1 MPPFAQWCRAGRLFR
16 IFLSLGPRTREPSD
30 LYASPSADRNRY
42 SLQVFAFVFASFTYA
57 SYKMQRPIV
66 VTRTEYRQMLELEL
80 LKLQIAYQTM
90 QNDILGE
97 LMGKRIPQ
105 NEAIIKFNL
114 LATQWNGLNKPVS
127 RAPSGMYS

>member
-1 MPPFAQWCRAGRLFR
+1 
-16 IFLSLGPRTREPSD
+16 
-30 LYASPSADRNRY
+30 
-42 SLQVFAFVFASFTYA
+42 
-57 SYKMQRPIV
+57 MQRPIV

-97 LMGKRIPQ
+97 LVGQRIPQ
-105 NEAIIKFNL
+105 NEAIMRFNL
-114 LATQWNGLNKPVS
+114 LANQWNALNKPIS

>member
-1 MPPFAQWCRAGRLFR
+1 
-16 IFLSLGPRTREPSD
+16 
-30 LYASPSADRNRY
+30 
-42 SLQVFAFVFASFTYA
+42 
-57 SYKMQRPIV
+57 MQRPIV
-66 VTRTEYRQMLELEL
+66 GTEYRQILELEL

>member
-1 MPPFAQWCRAGRLFR
+1 
-16 IFLSLGPRTREPSD
+16 
-30 LYASPSADRNRY
+30 
-42 SLQVFAFVFASFTYA
+42 
-57 SYKMQRPIV
+57 MQRPIV
-66 VTRTEYRQMLELEL
+66 GTEYRQMLELEL

-97 LMGKRIPQ
+97 LMAKRIPQ

-114 LATQWNGLNKPVS
+114 LASQWNGLNKPIS